1 MITRKT
7 TVSRVVTEIEE
18 TPLYNPVEFAEAV
31 RDVTGC
37 HPRTAD
43 FIAYVFQHPRAN
55 ANFDAV
61 WVSSGYQR
69 LAEFVKAA
77 QSILEQQPFGGTGS

>member
-37 HPRTAD
+37 PSHTAD

-55 ANFDAV
+55 ANFDVV